1 MVLKLAIFISGRGSN
16 MQALIENCPKDFVQ
30 PVVVFSDRADAAG
43 LEIARKAGIA
53 IETLSPKD
61 FKDRK
66 DFDKAVI
73 EKLAPYK
80 ADLLCLAGF
89 MRILSPFFIQHWPTP
104 ILNMHPSLL
113 PKYKGLSPHQQALDA
128 NDTQS
133 GCSVHLVTEEL
144 DGGHVL
150 LQRNVAILDDDTE
163 ETLAARI
170 LAEEHIAY
178 PAVVSQ
184 LAKALKNGKELRS
197 ALEFFEE
204 LGHL

>member
-16 MQALIENCPKDFVQ
+16 MQALIENCPKDLVQ
-30 PVVVFSDRADAAG
+30 PVVVFSDKKNAAG
-43 LEIARKAGIA
+43 LEIAKDAGIKV
-53 IETLSPKD
+53 ETLSPKD
-61 FKDRK
+61 FQNRQ

-73 EKLAPYK
+73 EKLAPYNV
-80 ADLLCLAGF
+80 DLLCLAGF
-89 MRILSPFFIQHWPTP
+89 MRILSPYFIQHWPTP

-113 PKYKGLSPHQQALDA
+113 PKYKGLNPHKQALEAGDIH
-128 NDTQS
+128 S

-150 LQRNVAILDDDTE
+150 LQRDVSILDDDTE

-170 LAEEHIAY
+170 LTEEHIAY
-178 PAVVSQ
+178 PTVVTQ
-184 LAKALKNGKELRS
+184 LGKALKNGKDMRS